1 MGNTYEGLILE
12 CLSRIKALEEKVKVL
27 ENQLD
32 LETKEPAINNS
43 DKNIKI
49 TRSTA
54 TKYVIDKLNEENK
67 NLSVVKGNQSEGSG
81 IVIKSNDDS
90 VKKLIAKFYYSK
102 SHLDH
107 MSSWHTVGAD
117 DISNDNIDLH
127 IFAVSYNEKYFTFFF
142 TKDELR
148 KYVSDK
154 RSDNSNLYHFYFQKI
169 NGKYVE
175 IRDEEKEVS
184 KFLERWT
191 LVSDII

>member
-1 MGNTYEGLILE
+1 MGNAYEGLILE
-12 CLSRIKALEEKVKVL
+12 CLSRIKALEEKVEVL

-32 LETKEPAINNS
+32 LETKGPAVNNS
-43 DKNIKI
+43 DKNVKI

-54 TKYVIDKLNEENK
+54 RQYVIDKLNEENK
-67 NLSVVKGNQSEGSG
+67 NLIAVKGNQSEGSG
-81 IVIKSNDDS
+81 IVIKSNDDAT
-90 VKKLIAKFYYSK
+90 KKLIAKFYYSK

-107 MSSWHTVGAD
+107 ISSWHTVGAD
-117 DISNDNIDLH
+117 DINNDNIDLH

-191 LVSDII
+191 LVSNII